1 MTFLI
6 WIVNA
11 LIRTLSYLRLKRQ
24 EFKLSMMKQF
34 AGIFTVGVTL
44 IVIIKAYKLFVI
56 VFNEDQD
63 SWQNEHKFVIAWFVT
78 YTATLFGEAWVFR
91 PQEGSKMIAEV
102 DELLDETLT
111 EIGAIEG
118 DNNRLDSVEYAA

>member
-1 MTFLI
+1 M

-24 EFKLSMMKQF
+24 EFKLSMMKKF
-34 AGIFTVGVTL
+34 AGIFTVGVTI
-44 IVIIKAYKLFVI
+44 IVIIRAVKIFVI

-63 SWQNEHKFVIAWFVT
+63 SWSNEHKFVIAWFIT
-78 YTATLFGEAWVFR
+78 YTITLVGEAYVFR
-91 PQEGSKMIAEV
+91 PQDGAKMIAEV

-118 DNNRLDSVEYAA
+118 DINRLDSVEYATQID